1 MISGCWRFVA
11 VAATALLL
19 SSASGAA
26 TFVVDTFPDGVD
38 VLPGDGVCAT
48 ASGDCTVRAAVME
61 ANALLGPDTVIVP
74 AGTFPI
80 ERPWP
85 FPEGDPSSASVGD
98 LNVHEELT
106 LVGAGS
112 DETVIGPGSA
122 MFADRILS
130 IHAGPVTLRDLTIR
144 EGFAGFDPG
153 VPNNGTAGGGILNFD
168 TLFLDGVNVADNY
181 ADSTG
186 GGILSYGS
194 LFVARSSFESNSAY
208 EGGAI
213 SLLYRGSAVI
223 ADSAF
228 VSNSGSGNASA
239 LLMRDSGQATIVR
252 SLFERNQGGE
262 VVLGLNDTR
271 AQIEMSL
278 VRGNSFQGPLV
289 DIRSGAIESST
300 FTENYSQDNIIRG
313 SYLHPERVTLRGV
326 TIARNAAFTPDQ
338 VTVSNS
344 IIAENVPSSSL
355 SGGCTSVVSAGHNL
369 IGIGC
374 AGFPFDTTDLVGTPE
389 SPIDPQLSDQL
400 VGSGAAATYIPDFSS
415 PAIDAGSSE
424 SGSELGACAE
434 TDQRGVSRPLDGNSD
449 GVSRCDIGA
458 FEAREPFVLTSGAD
472 GGDVDPGDGS
482 CEATNGGCTFRAA
495 VMESNA
501 QAGPDRILVPS
512 GAYAAQIGEDDPLA
526 GISIVDDLEIRG
538 VGEGSALITCA
549 AGASHA
555 LLTVGARVLLSDLS
569 IGECSAT
576 NASPLI
582 ANPGGDLTLE
592 RVKVV
597 GFYSDR
603 SSVIWSNGD
612 LVVRESQFTGNST
625 ENGAIEIG
633 GSAAVRIES
642 TKLFSNSSYD
652 AVINF
657 YGANGLL
664 IDRSTIS
671 GNGCGNTYCALHQ
684 PGSSTGSVTIRD
696 SLVATNGGGITMV
709 RGRIEN
715 STVSGNRLPSY
726 GVAVVEGTADVS
738 VFSSTIVRNER
749 SNEGVILAGV
759 LVANSIVAENT
770 PAGAECGGI
779 TSGGHNLF
787 GTGCTSS
794 SLQPTDLLGSEA
806 VPLVP
811 MLAPLRNYGGPTNSH
826 ALLVGSPA
834 VDAGDPSPP
843 GSSPTACLA
852 TDQRGTPRNG
862 DGDGDSIGRCDI
874 GAYELREA
882 CSDLEDNDGDGST
895 DTLDPGC
902 QNVAATTES
911 PKCQD
916 GIDNDGDGKFDFD
929 GGASANGGVALGEP
943 DPQCGGVAWKTK
955 EAASCGIGAELSGV
969 LFLLHLARRR
979 RRWVERVSLP

>member
-1 MISGCWRFVA
+1 MISGFWRSAA
-11 VAATALLL
+11 VASATLLL

-26 TFVVDTFPDGVD
+26 TFLVDTFPDGVD
-38 VLPGDGVCAT
+38 VLPGDGVCAA
-48 ASGDCTVRAAVME
+48 ASGGCTVRAAVME

-98 LNVHEELT
+98 LNIHEELT

-122 MFADRILS
+122 MIADRILS
-130 IHAGPVTLRDLTIR
+130 IHAGPVTLRDLAIR
-144 EGFAGFDPG
+144 EGYAGFDPG
-153 VPNNGTAGGGILNFD
+153 APNNGTEGGGIRNGS
-168 TLFLDGVNVADNY
+168 TLFLDGVNVADNI
-181 ADSTG
+181 ADSNG
-186 GGILSYGS
+186 GGIVSYGA
-194 LFVARSSFESNSAY
+194 LFVSRSSFENNFAY
-208 EGGAI
+208 RGGAMSI
-213 SLLYRGSAVI
+213 SGGSAVI
-223 ADSAF
+223 ADSAL
-228 VSNSGSGNASA
+228 VSNEGSGSASA
-239 LLMRDSGQATIVR
+239 ILTRFSGQATIVR
-252 SLFERNQGGE
+252 SLFERNFGGPVVQGE
-262 VVLGLNDTR
+262 N
-271 AQIEMSL
+271 AQIRMSL

-289 DIRSGAIESST
+289 ELRNGTIENST
-300 FTENYSQDNIIRG
+300 FSENYSQDFIIG
-313 SYLHPERVTLRGV
+313 GDGTVNGA
-326 TIARNAAFTPDQ
+326 TIARNTAYAAIGGD

-344 IIAENVPSSSL
+344 IIAENVSSSSPA
-355 SGGCTSVVSAGHNL
+355 SGDCSSMVSAGHNI
-369 IGIGC
+369 IGAGC
-374 AGFPFDTTDLVGTPE
+374 DYSPVDPTDLVGTPE
-389 SPIDPQLSDQL
+389 SPLDPQLSDQL
-400 VGSGAAATYIPDFSS
+400 VGSGYAATYVPDLAS
-415 PAIDAGSSE
+415 PVIDAGST
-424 SGSELGACAE
+424 GSEGQPGACGPV
-434 TDQRGVSRPLDGNSD
+434 DQRGTPRPLDGNAD

-458 FEAREPFVLTSGAD
+458 YEAPQPFVLTSGAD
-472 GGDVDPGDGS
+472 GEDVDPGDGS
-482 CEATNGGCTFRAA
+482 CEAADGTCTLRAA

-501 QAGPDRILVPS
+501 QAGPDRIVVPS
-512 GAYAAQIGEDDPLA
+512 GTYAAQIGEDEPLA
-526 GISIVDDLEIRG
+526 GISIVDDLEIHG
-538 VGEGSALITCA
+538 AGEGSALITCA
-549 AGASHA
+549 GASSHP
-555 LLTVGARVLLSDLS
+555 LITVSAPVLVSDLS
-569 IGECSAT
+569 IGECYAT

-582 ANPGGDLTLE
+582 ANPSGDLTLE

-657 YGANGLL
+657 YGSNSLV
-664 IDRSTIS
+664 IDRTTIS
-671 GNGCGNTYCALHQ
+671 GNGCASLYCALHQ
-684 PGSSTGSVTIRD
+684 PGSSTGSVTIRE
-696 SLVATNGGGITMV
+696 SLVATNVGGGITMV

-726 GVAVVEGTADVS
+726 SGAAVIEGTPDVAVVN
-738 VFSSTIVRNER
+738 STIIRNER

-759 LVANSIVAENT
+759 SVANSIVAENT

-787 GTGCTSS
+787 GTGCASS
-794 SLQPTDLLGSEA
+794 GLQPTDLLGSEA

-834 VDAGDPSPP
+834 LDAGDPSPL
-843 GSSPTACLA
+843 GSSSTSCFA

-862 DGDGDSIGRCDI
+862 DGDGDGAGRCDI

-895 DTLDPGC
+895 DTLDAGC
-902 QNVAATTES
+902 QNVAATTEF

-943 DPQCGGVAWKTK
+943 DPQCGGVAWRTK
-955 EAASCGIGAELSGV
+955 EAASCGIGAELVGV
-969 LFLLHLARRR
+969 LLLLRFAGSRRHHVVHR
-979 RRWVERVSLP
+979 S